1 MTTSTSFPLNIASL
15 LSILPCALLLGAC
28 GGAGGSDGEARGPA
42 ADASLF
48 VPMAE
53 YCGIKSPETSSVTG
67 EGWDAAPTALNG
79 YRYTA
84 SSLRSLA
91 GSSQAL
97 EGGLALNL
105 DINDYRGS
113 GALPSGTVSSGV
125 GAADPAWVMGARIPT
140 VLAPRSIACTV
151 HLSKLRNNYTQPAG
165 WSTYWHASLP
175 LAQLPGHLVDGF
187 EFVSNFTPA
196 DSVIYFVLDKERYG
210 NLQAPSLCYLA
221 PRQTQWDCAAASL
234 ADAGKRWEVRAT
246 GLRAGAYALVSSSR
260 R

>member
-1 MTTSTSFPLNIASL
+1 MTTPISFPLSIAGL
-15 LSILPCALLLGAC
+15 LSALLLGAC
-28 GGAGGSDGEARGPA
+28 GGTGGSDGEARGPA
-42 ADASLF
+42 AEASLF

-53 YCGIKSPETSSVTG
+53 YCGIKSPETSSVAG
-67 EGWDAAPTALNG
+67 EGWDTAPTPMNA
-79 YRYTA
+79 YRYMA
-84 SSLRSLA
+84 NSLRSLA

-97 EGGLALNL
+97 DGGQALSIE
-105 DINDYRGS
+105 INDYRGIAANS
-113 GALPSGTVSSGV
+113 LPTWAGASDT
-125 GAADPAWVMGARIPT
+125 AWVMGARIPT

-175 LAQLPGHLVDGF
+175 MAQLPGHLIDGF

-196 DSVIYFVLDKERYG
+196 DSAIYFVLDKERYG

-221 PRQTQWDCAAASL
+221 PHKTQWECAAASL
-234 ADAGKRWEVRAT
+234 VDAGKRWQVHAA

>member
-1 MTTSTSFPLNIASL
+1 MTTPISFPLSIASL
-15 LSILPCALLLGAC
+15 LSALLLGAC
-28 GGAGGSDGEARGPA
+28 GGTGGSDGEARGPA
-42 ADASLF
+42 AEASLF

-53 YCGIKSPETSSVTG
+53 YCGIKSPETRSVTG
-67 EGWDAAPTALNG
+67 EGWDAAPTFMNG

-97 EGGLALNL
+97 EGGQALNL
-105 DINDYRGS
+105 DINDYRGVVAD
-113 GALPSGTVSSGV
+113 GMVATLP
-125 GAADPAWVMGARIPT
+125 GAADTAWVMGARIPT

-175 LAQLPGHLVDGF
+175 MAQLPGHLIDGF

-196 DSVIYFVLDKERYG
+196 DSAIYFVLDKERYG

-221 PRQTQWDCAAASL
+221 PHKTQWECAAVSL
-234 ADAGKRWEVRAT
+234 VDAGKRWQVHAA

>member
-1 MTTSTSFPLNIASL
+1 MNIRTSLPSALASL
-15 LSILPCALLLGAC
+15 LCAVLLGAC
-28 GGAGGSDGEARGPA
+28 GGVVGGDGEARGPA

-53 YCGIKSPETSSVTG
+53 YCGIKSPETRSVTG
-67 EGWDAAPTALNG
+67 EGWDAAPTFMNG

-105 DINDYRGS
+105 DINDYRGAVADGMVATLP
-113 GALPSGTVSSGV
+113 GAG
-125 GAADPAWVMGARIPT
+125 DPAWVMGARIPT
-140 VLAPRSIACTV
+140 VLAPRAIACTV
-151 HLSKLRNNYTQPAG
+151 HLSKLRNDYTRPAG

-175 LAQLPGHLVDGF
+175 MAQLPGHLIDGF

-196 DSVIYFVLDKERYG
+196 DSSLYFVLDKARYG
-210 NLQAPSLCYLA
+210 NVQAPSLCYLA
-221 PRQTQWDCAAASL
+221 PQKTQWECAAATL
-234 ADAGKRWEVRAT
+234 ADAGARWEVRAT
-246 GLRAGAYALVSSSR
+246 GVRAGAYALVSSSR